1 MKSIINIFI
10 NFLKEV
16 EGEEEEEEEEM
27 EEEEEKVYEVFFF
40 CGDLEIF

>member
-16 EGEEEEEEEEM
+16 EGEEEEEEM

>member
-16 EGEEEEEEEEM
+16 EGEEEEEEM

-40 CGDLEIF
+40 VEI

>member
-16 EGEEEEEEEEM
+16 EGEEEEEGM

-40 CGDLEIF
+40 VEI

>member
-1 MKSIINIFI
+1 MKSIINILI

-16 EGEEEEEEEEM
+16 EGEEEEEEM

-40 CGDLEIF
+40 VEI

>member
-16 EGEEEEEEEEM
+16 EGEEEEEEI
-27 EEEEEKVYEVFFF
+27 EEEEEKVYEVFF
-40 CGDLEIF
+40 LVEI

>member
-16 EGEEEEEEEEM
+16 EGDEEEEEM

>member
-16 EGEEEEEEEEM
+16 EGEEEEEEM
-27 EEEEEKVYEVFFF
+27 EEEEGKVYEVFFF
-40 CGDLEIF
+40 VEI